1 MERADKYEGLKQ
13 FISENFSTTT
23 NINDRLHTKDIIDIF
38 NRNKFLLC
46 DTKMAAIFKSMNLG
60 EHRARCNIK
69 RTVKSEYYFLVFNS
83 YK

>member
-38 NRNKFLLC
+38 NKNKFLFC
-46 DTKMAAIFKSMNLG
+46 DTKMAGIFKSMNLG

-69 RTVKSEYYFLVFNS
+69 RTAKSGYYFLVFNS